1 MPDPRIYKKLN
12 RKLLDFME
20 AKGYTVSAS
29 FHLFTFIAP
38 ALVNFNL
45 VNFKHC
51 AAYSFVPSVIV
62 MLHLYI
68 KTPLI

>member
-1 MPDPRIYKKLN
+1 
-12 RKLLDFME
+12 ME